1 MILDTHMLL
10 WWLGDLPPLTPAARA
25 RIASPAASVAV
36 SAVSLFEIETKRRLG
51 KLDAPDDV
59 LGACEAEQFTLLP
72 LSPSAGRT
80 AGALPW
86 AHRDPFDRLLV
97 AQARELGIP
106 LLTADQR
113 ILDFE
118 PLATAN

>member
-10 WWLGDLPPLTPAARA
+10 WWLGDLPALSAAART
-25 RIASPAASVAV
+25 RIAAPSEVISV

-51 KLDAPDDV
+51 KLVAPHDV
-59 LGACEAEQFTLLP
+59 VGAALEEEFNLLP
-72 LSPSAGRT
+72 LSAT
-80 AGALPW
+80 AGAAAGALDW

-97 AQARELGIP
+97 AQARELTTP

-118 PLATAN
+118 PLATAG

>member
-1 MILDTHMLL
+1 MLLDTHVLL
-10 WWLGDLPPLTPAARA
+10 WWLGDAPELPTTARE
-25 RIASPAASVAV
+25 RIATTVEPVLV

-59 LGACEAEQFTLLP
+59 LGACADEQFTILP
-72 LSPSAGRT
+72 LSGSAAAA
-80 AGALPW
+80 AGAFDW

-97 AQARELGIP
+97 AQARERGVQ

-113 ILDFE
+113 ILDRE
-118 PLATAN
+118 PLATRG